1 MSNWR
6 LACAAVA
13 GVSHNDQGVPCQD
26 KVIAR
31 SDKTADM
38 IALAD
43 GAGSA
48 KLSHFGADRVLD
60 GVSRLFFDEPELFF
74 RSPKQEVK
82 ELVATTISNE
92 LEGLSRDLS
101 CDLYDLSSTFLFF
114 ATLHNRYVSF
124 HIGDGVIGVM
134 NGLEPTV
141 LSHPY
146 NGRYAS
152 ITRFT
157 TDPELMD
164 ALRMRRGD
172 ASKISAAIL
181 MSDGSSTSLYKE
193 TEGELVKAVLKLFV
207 ACKENDETTMNRLLE
222 ETIEDQLTQ
231 KTGDDCSIALMAR
244 DKSKLNRAYNRTY
257 SRSI

>member
-13 GVSHNDQGVPCQD
+13 GVAHVDQGVPCQD
-26 KVIAR
+26 KAIAR
-31 SDKTADM
+31 SDKSADM

-48 KLSHFGADRVLD
+48 KFSHFGAEKILD
-60 GVSRLFFDEPELFF
+60 GISRLFLDDPGLFF
-74 RSPKQEVK
+74 FSPKNEVK
-82 ELVATTISNE
+82 ELVASTISSE
-92 LEGLSRDLS
+92 LEELSGELS

-124 HIGDGVIGVM
+124 HIGDGVIGIM
-134 NGLEPTV
+134 NGLEPAV

-157 TDPELMD
+157 TDPDLMD

-172 ASKISAAIL
+172 ALKISAAIL

-193 TEGELVKAVLKLFV
+193 SEGELIKAVLKLFV
-207 ACKENDETTMNRLLE
+207 ACKDNDEATMNRLLE
-222 ETIEDQLTQ
+222 ETIQDQLTR

-244 DKSKLNRAYNRTY
+244 DKSKLNRAYHKAY
-257 SRSI
+257 

>member
-1 MSNWR
+1 MSNWK

-13 GVSHNDQGVPCQD
+13 GTSHEDQGMPCQD

-31 SDKTADM
+31 SNKTADM

-48 KLSHFGADRVLD
+48 KLSHFGAERVLD
-60 GVSRLFFDEPELFF
+60 AVSRLFLDEPELFF
-74 RSPKQEVK
+74 HSPKNKVK
-82 ELVATTISNE
+82 ELVVATISSE
-92 LEGLSRDLS
+92 LEGLSHELS
-101 CDLYDLSSTFLFF
+101 CNPCDLSSTFLFF
-114 ATLHNRYVSF
+114 ATLYNRYVSF

-134 NGLEPTV
+134 KGLEPAV

-146 NGRYAS
+146 NGKYAS

-157 TDPELMD
+157 TDPNLMD
-164 ALRMRRGD
+164 ALRMCRGD

-193 TEGELVKAVLKLFV
+193 SEGELIKAVLKLFV
-207 ACKENDETTMNRLLE
+207 ACKDNEAPIMNRLLE
-222 ETIEDQLTQ
+222 ETIRDQLTQ

-244 DKSKLNRAYNRTY
+244 DKSKLNRAYHKAY
-257 SRSI
+257 